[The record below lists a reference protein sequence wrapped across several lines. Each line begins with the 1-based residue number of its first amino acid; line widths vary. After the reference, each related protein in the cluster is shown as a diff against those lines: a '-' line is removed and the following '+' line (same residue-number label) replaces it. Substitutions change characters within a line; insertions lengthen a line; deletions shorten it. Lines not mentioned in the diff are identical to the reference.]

1 MPNSRWCK
9 YDINPIATTLRPADE
24 DSGVTPDMVLPIH
37 PNTKHAH
44 GPEPVR
50 PTPSFPFS
58 NCYHWYFNTLRA
70 RVRVHKAGYNE
81 SSAIFQSSLAV
92 NRRFEDAYHR
102 SIALLEK
109 RGETSTG
116 NDSATLSIPTSGL
129 DLDSSE
135 VHMLSELYRRLA
147 VKHGLLT
154 SMSPEDSY
162 YDSDDD
168 GGSDDLFGWDPDPA
182 TALLPLLDAWID
194 IADHI
199 SEDEIPSPVDF
210 DSEIRETIEYV
221 SRRSLAHATLTPD
234 RIIKRGLVRYASSEK
249 AAPTAKPATSG
260 GGSED
265 APPPHLSGLRVS
277 ASSSAQHSDVH
288 IDPPTESNTQVRLRC
303 CVGPKSRLTPVPQG
317 VHAHKSSTL
326 LTTPKASTVTPTP
339 GSLINSDRYRTTP
352 QTKISA
358 PRGAP
363 PSARIS
369 SPTYLQVRMICHV
382 ACLQTLLK
390 RNAII

>member
-1 MPNSRWCK
+1 MRLLTFPPPFTYAVVRLDPVTMVKDLGLDDPATLAEVKGMSPRKYLVYIEWPAELPMPNSRWCK

-70 RVRVHKAGYNE
+70 RIRVHKAGYNE

-109 RGETSTG
+109 RGEMSTG
-116 NDSATLSIPTSGL
+116 NDSATSSIPTSGL

-210 DSEIRETIEYV
+210 DSE
-221 SRRSLAHATLTPD
+221 
-234 RIIKRGLVRYASSEK
+234 
-249 AAPTAKPATSG
+249 
-260 GGSED
+260 
-265 APPPHLSGLRVS
+265 
-277 ASSSAQHSDVH
+277 
-288 IDPPTESNTQVRLRC
+288 
-303 CVGPKSRLTPVPQG
+303 
-317 VHAHKSSTL
+317 
-326 LTTPKASTVTPTP
+326 
-339 GSLINSDRYRTTP
+339 
-352 QTKISA
+352 
-358 PRGAP
+358 
-363 PSARIS
+363 
-369 SPTYLQVRMICHV
+369 
-382 ACLQTLLK
+382 
-390 RNAII
+390 